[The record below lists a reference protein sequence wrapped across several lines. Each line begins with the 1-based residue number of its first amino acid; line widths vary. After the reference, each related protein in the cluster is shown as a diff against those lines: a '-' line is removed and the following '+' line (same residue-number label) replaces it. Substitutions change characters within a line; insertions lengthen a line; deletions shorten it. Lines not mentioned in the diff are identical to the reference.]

1 MRVLYFSRDYTPHD
15 HRFLS
20 AMAAG
25 GLEVFFL
32 RLERRARQT
41 EDRPLPPGVEIVAW
55 EAGQPAAPFRW
66 LDLPGRVL
74 GLRRI
79 LRAVAPDVV
88 HAGPIQTCA
97 YIAALAGA
105 APLVSMSW
113 GSDLLVDAYRSAWM
127 RNLTRFA
134 LRRSDWLLGDC
145 QAVRAAAQEFGFPPA
160 RVTLFPWGVDLEQ
173 FHPSSSR
180 SSDFSRSLE
189 ADPVGRVSQPASSA
203 AEGEERRD
211 GIPPYT
217 ETFNVLSLRSWEP
230 IYGVDTVLK
239 GFAAAAAVEP
249 RLRLTLLSGGSLAP
263 QIQRLLDQHGLR
275 DRVTLG
281 GQVSQRD
288 LPRYYQQADLYL
300 SASRS
305 DGSSISL
312 LEALACG
319 VPALVSDIPGNREWV
334 QPGEQGW
341 LFPVGDSAAL
351 AEGLLRALNAP
362 DTLARMR
369 AAARRLAEERAD
381 WSKNA
386 SMLIETY
393 RKAIAGEENA

>member
-55 EAGQPAAPFRW
+55 EVGQPAAPFRW

-145 QAVRAAAQEFGFPPA
+145 QAVRATAEEFGFPPG

-173 FHPSSSR
+173 FYPSS
-180 SSDFSRSLE
+180 
-189 ADPVGRVSQPASSA
+189 PSSA
-203 AEGEERRD
+203 RAQEWRD
-211 GIPPYT
+211 SIPPYAD
-217 ETFNVLSLRSWEP
+217 TFNVLSLRSWEP
-230 IYGVDTVLK
+230 VYGVDTVLK

-281 GQVSQRD
+281 GQVPQRD

-319 VPALVSDIPGNREWV
+319 VPALVSDIPGNREWI

-351 AEGLLRALNAP
+351 AEGLLRVVNQP

-369 AAARRLAEERAD
+369 TAARRLAEERAD

-386 SMLIETY
+386 PMLIETY